1 MLLEIKR
8 DKRMS
13 FNENTRVKIPAILHL
28 SRLGYEY
35 LSLSKSTHDEET
47 NIFTDIFAESL
58 LRINPEL
65 DADAVKRVY
74 QDVSLALDNED
85 LGLAFYEMLTATSGA
100 KLIDFE
106 NFNNN
111 SFHVVTELNYKN
123 GDDEFR
129 PDVILLINGMPL
141 AFVEVKKPN
150 NHEGILAERD
160 RINVRFKNPKFRK
173 FVNISQ
179 VLVFSNNMEYDT
191 DTIETIQGVFYSTT
205 SYSEANFNYFREEED
220 FDLPALLKPED
231 DDLENFV
238 LKDNNLAM
246 IKHSPEFITNKEP
259 DSPTNRVLTSLFSR
273 ERLAMLLRYGIA
285 YVKGESGLEKHIMR
299 YPQLFAT
306 RAIERKLDEGI
317 KKGIIWHTQGSGKT
331 ALAFYNVR
339 YLTDYF
345 HRKGIVPKFY
355 FIVDRIDLMNQA
367 KREFT
372 SRGLSVITVNSK
384 EALLKSFGLKQ
395 ALEGF
400 SGKPEITVVN
410 IQKFNDQSD
419 VVKASDYDI
428 NTQRVYFLD
437 EVHRSYDPK
446 GSFLANLVSSDRGA
460 ILIGLTGTP
469 LITGDHISRE
479 IFGSYIHKYYY
490 NSSIADGY
498 TLKLI
503 REGIETE
510 YKMRLEQALKEI
522 EILKGDADKS
532 TVYAH
537 KTFAEPMLDYIVRD
551 FVNSR
556 KKFDDYTIGGMVVC
570 DSSEQA
576 RKLYEIFINKYNP
589 SQKTVEP
596 VDMQYKKISEPPAEY
611 VTYQKDTGNSFTAS
625 LILHDVGSKDDRKE
639 EVEKFKAGEIDF
651 LFVYNM
657 LLTGFDAKRLKKLY
671 IARLLRDHNL
681 LQMLTRVNRPYKK
694 FRYGFVVDFA
704 DIRDQ
709 FDKTNRAYFQELQA
723 ELGEDELKNY
733 SNLFKSSEQIEE
745 EFRDIKEKL
754 FHYDLNNMEVFSQ
767 QISQITDR
775 KAMLDIRR
783 ALENARN
790 LYNLAKLFGHYDL
803 LEKIDFKKFN
813 RLLDETIAHIE
824 LLNLKESIENDV
836 DTTNLLNVALENV
849 LFTFRKVSEEEMVIA
864 DQLKGMLR
872 KTREGLSANFDQS
885 DPEFV
890 NLYDELKRLFDRK
903 NLSEVTQDDMKQN
916 IGALEKIF
924 DKVTEL
930 NRKNNLL
937 KAKYENDTKYAR
949 LHKRIVQR
957 GGLTQRES
965 DIQESLAEVKKET
978 DERILLNKNLMNA
991 DAFFAQM
998 LMKNVV
1004 DAFDKIKVALD
1015 PEAAKF
1021 INNLL
1026 VKEYMSEY
1034 QG

>member
-1 MLLEIKR
+1 
-8 DKRMS
+8 MS

-28 SRLGYEY
+28 CRLGYEY
-35 LSLSKSTHDEET
+35 LSLSKAEWDEGT
-47 NIFTDIFAESL
+47 NIFTDIFSEAM
-58 LRINPEL
+58 LRINTGLE
-65 DADAVKRVY
+65 AGAVNRLS

-85 LGLAFYEMLTATSGA
+85 LGEAFYQMLTSASGIR
-100 KLIDFE
+100 LIDFDD
-106 NFNNN
+106 FNNN

-150 NHEGILAERD
+150 NHEGILQERN
-160 RINVRFKNPKFRK
+160 RINTRFKNKKFRK

-179 VLVFSNNMEYDT
+179 LLVFSNNMEYDT
-191 DTIETIQGVFYSTT
+191 DSIEPIQGVFYSTT
-205 SYSEANFNYFREEED
+205 SYSNATFHCFREEEE
-220 FDLPALLKPED
+220 FDLAALLKPED

-238 LKDNNLAM
+238 LKDNNLSI
-246 IKHSPEFITNKEP
+246 IKHSPEFITNKEA
-259 DSPTNRVLTSLFSR
+259 DTPTNRVLTSLFSR

-285 YVKGESGLEKHIMR
+285 YVKEGSGLEKHIMR
-299 YPQLFAT
+299 YPQFFAT
-306 RAIERKLDEGI
+306 KAIERKLDDGG

-367 KREFT
+367 RSEFA
-372 SRGLSVITVNSK
+372 SRGLSVNTVNSK
-384 EALLKSFGLKQ
+384 DALLKSFKLKQ
-395 ALEGF
+395 AIENA

-410 IQKFNDQSD
+410 IQKFKDDSD
-419 VVKASDYDI
+419 AVKASDYDL
-428 NTQRVYFLD
+428 NTQRIYFLD

-446 GSFLANLVSSDRGA
+446 GSFLANLVSSDRDA
-460 ILIGLTGTP
+460 IIIGLTGTP
-469 LITGDHISRE
+469 LITGDNISRKV
-479 IFGSYIHKYYY
+479 FGGYIHKYYY

-510 YKMRLEQALKEI
+510 YKIQLEQALKEV
-522 EILKGDADKS
+522 EILKGDADKKAIF
-532 TVYAH
+532 AH

-556 KKFDDYTIGGMVVC
+556 IKFQDETIGGMVVC

-576 RKLYEIFINKYNP
+576 RKLFEIFINKYNP
-589 SQKTVEP
+589 SQKTIEP
-596 VDMQYKKISEPPAEY
+596 VDMTYRKISEPPAEY
-611 VTYQKDTGNSFTAS
+611 GKYQSDTGRSFTAS
-625 LILHDVGSKDDRKE
+625 LILHDVGDKNDRKE
-639 EVEKFKAGEIDF
+639 EVEKFKAGEIDL

-704 DIRDQ
+704 DIRAQ
-709 FDKTNRAYFQELQA
+709 FDKTNKAYFEELQA
-723 ELGEDELKNY
+723 ELGNEMENY
-733 SNLFKSSEQIEE
+733 SNLFKSSEEIEA

-754 FHYDLNNMEVFSQ
+754 FHYDTNNAEIFSQ
-767 QISQITDR
+767 QISEIQDRKTITDIR
-775 KAMLDIRR
+775 K

-803 LEKIDFKKFN
+803 LEKIDFRKFN
-813 RLLDETIAHIE
+813 QLLDEVVNHLE
-824 LLNLKESIENDV
+824 LLNLKESIQNDV

-849 LFTFRKVSEEEMVIA
+849 LFSFRKISEDELVIA
-864 DQLKGMLR
+864 DQLKDTLR
-872 KTREGLSANFDQS
+872 KTREGLSANFDQT
-885 DPEFV
+885 DPEFIS
-890 NLYDELKRLFDRK
+890 LYDELKRLFDKK
-903 NLSEVTQDDMKQN
+903 NLSEVTQDDMRQN
-916 IGALEKIF
+916 IGALERIF

-930 NRKNNLL
+930 NRRNNLL
-937 KAKYENDTKYAR
+937 KAKYENDAKYAR
-949 LHKRIVQR
+949 VHKRIVER

-965 DIQESLAEVKKET
+965 AIQESLAEVKKQT
-978 DERILLNKNLMNA
+978 DERVLYNNRLMDS

-998 LMKNVV
+998 LMKNVIE
-1004 DAFDKIKVALD
+1004 AFDKIKVKLD
-1015 PEAAKF
+1015 PESAKF
-1021 INNLL
+1021 INGLL

-1034 QG
+1034 QGL

>member
-1 MLLEIKR
+1 
-8 DKRMS
+8 MS

-28 SRLGYEY
+28 CRLGYEY
-35 LSLSKSTHDEET
+35 LSLSKAEWDEGT
-47 NIFTDIFAESL
+47 NIFTDIFSEAM
-58 LRINPEL
+58 LRINAGLE
-65 DADAVKRVY
+65 AGAVNRLS

-85 LGLAFYEMLTATSGA
+85 LGEAFYQMLTSASGIR
-100 KLIDFE
+100 LIDFDD
-106 NFNNN
+106 FNNN

-150 NHEGILAERD
+150 NHEGILQERN
-160 RINVRFKNPKFRK
+160 RINTRFKNKKFRK

-179 VLVFSNNMEYDT
+179 LLVFSNNMEYDT
-191 DTIETIQGVFYSTT
+191 DSIEPIQGVFYSTT
-205 SYSEANFNYFREEED
+205 SYSNATFHCFREEEE
-220 FDLPALLKPED
+220 FDLAALLKPED

-238 LKDNNLAM
+238 LKDNNLSI
-246 IKHSPEFITNKEP
+246 IKHSPEFITNKEA
-259 DSPTNRVLTSLFSR
+259 DTPTNRVLTSLFSR

-285 YVKGESGLEKHIMR
+285 YVKEGSGLEKHIMR
-299 YPQLFAT
+299 YPQFFAT
-306 RAIERKLDEGI
+306 KAIERKLDDGG

-367 KREFT
+367 RSEFA
-372 SRGLSVITVNSK
+372 SRGLSVNTVNSK
-384 EALLKSFGLKQ
+384 DALLKSFKLKQ
-395 ALEGF
+395 AIENA

-410 IQKFNDQSD
+410 IQKFKDDSD
-419 VVKASDYDI
+419 AVKASDYDL
-428 NTQRVYFLD
+428 NTQRIYFLD

-446 GSFLANLVSSDRGA
+446 GSFLANLVSSDRDA
-460 ILIGLTGTP
+460 IIIGLTGTP
-469 LITGDHISRE
+469 LITGDNISRKV
-479 IFGSYIHKYYY
+479 FGGYIHKYYY

-510 YKMRLEQALKEI
+510 YKIQLEQALKEV
-522 EILKGDADKS
+522 EILKGDADKKAIF
-532 TVYAH
+532 AH

-556 KKFDDYTIGGMVVC
+556 IKFQDETIGGMVVC

-576 RKLYEIFINKYNP
+576 RKLFEIFINKYNP
-589 SQKTVEP
+589 SQKTIEP
-596 VDMQYKKISEPPAEY
+596 VDMTYRKISEPPAEY
-611 VTYQKDTGNSFTAS
+611 GKYQSDTGRSFTAS
-625 LILHDVGSKDDRKE
+625 LILHDVGDKNDRKE
-639 EVEKFKAGEIDF
+639 EVEKFKAGEIDL

-704 DIRDQ
+704 DIRAQ
-709 FDKTNRAYFQELQA
+709 FDKTNKAYFEELQA
-723 ELGEDELKNY
+723 ELGNEMENY
-733 SNLFKSSEQIEE
+733 SNLFKSSEEIEA

-754 FHYDLNNMEVFSQ
+754 FHYDTNNAEIFSQ
-767 QISQITDR
+767 QISEIQDRKTITDIR
-775 KAMLDIRR
+775 K

-803 LEKIDFKKFN
+803 LEKIDFRKFN
-813 RLLDETIAHIE
+813 QLLDEVVRR
-824 LLNLKESIENDV
+824 LDMLNLKDAIQNDV

-849 LFTFRKVSEEEMVIA
+849 LFDFRKVSEEELVIA
-864 DQLKGMLR
+864 DQLKDTLR
-872 KTREGLSANFDQS
+872 KTREGLNANFDQR

-890 NLYDELKRLFDRK
+890 TLYDELKRLFDQK
-903 NLSEVTQDDMKQN
+903 NLSEVTQDDMRQN

-924 DKVTEL
+924 EKVTEL
-930 NRKNNLL
+930 NRRNNLL
-937 KAKYENDTKYAR
+937 KAKYENDAKYAR
-949 LHKRIVQR
+949 VHKRIVER
-957 GGLTQRES
+957 GRLTQRES
-965 DIQESLAEVKKET
+965 AIQESLAEVKKQT
-978 DERILLNKNLMNA
+978 DERVLYNNRLMDS

-998 LMKNVV
+998 LMKNVIE
-1004 DAFDKIKVALD
+1004 AFDKIKVKLD
-1015 PEAAKF
+1015 PESAKF
-1021 INNLL
+1021 INGLL

-1034 QG
+1034 QGL